1 MGSEENGIGIGEG
14 AFLVGYS
21 IVVFFLSLLFT
32 FGTRCLTVYCW
43 MVSLFQEEEVLLPI
57 HGLVCQDRSMGVFF
71 WLGHVIIF
79 CLVGSL
85 HFDKNGCVTLAVSSF
100 FFFGG
105 SAEDVYEYAYHGP
118 RRSVDTRLKM
128 QKYASAK

>member
-21 IVVFFLSLLFT
+21 NVVFFFVSSPHFRYSMSDSLLLDGLPFS
-32 FGTRCLTVYCW
+32 GGGGAVANSWSCLPRSVYG
-43 MVSLFQEEEVLLPI
+43 S
-57 HGLVCQDRSMGVFF
+57 FF
-71 WLGHVIIF
+71 WLGHVINF

-85 HFDKNGCVTLAVSSF
+85 HFDYNGCVTLAVSS